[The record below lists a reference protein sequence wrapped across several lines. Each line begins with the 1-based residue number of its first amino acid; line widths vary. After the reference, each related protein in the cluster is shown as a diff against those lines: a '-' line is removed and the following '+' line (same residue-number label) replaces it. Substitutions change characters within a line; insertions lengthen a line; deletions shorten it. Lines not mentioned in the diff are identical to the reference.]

1 MIIDEITLNIK
12 IGDSVSIIGPNG
24 SGKSTLIKLLSGEI
38 NPTKGSVSINGKNI
52 NKWDVL
58 ELAKIRSILPQNN
71 HLTFPFSVIDI
82 IKMGRYPFNN
92 DQAQNNDRIY
102 EELIH
107 IFELDKHVN
116 QNYTTLSGGE
126 QQRVQLARV
135 FAQIWS
141 NNDYTNKILIID
153 EPTSFLDIKH
163 QHTLFNFIKSINNK
177 GLTVV
182 MVLHDINQAITNSN
196 KIVMLKD
203 GKILNYVKSN
213 AILKSNYLSE
223 LFEVRTKVID
233 SPNLSN
239 PLVVFD
245 N

>member
-12 IGDSVSIIGPNG
+12 RGDSVSIIGPNG

-82 IKMGRYPFNN
+82 IKMGRYPFTN
-92 DQAQNNDRIY
+92 DQAQNNDKIY

-107 IFELDKHVN
+107 IFELDKHVS

-163 QHTLFNFIKSINNK
+163 QYALFDFLKKMNKK
-177 GLTVV
+177 GLSIIS
-182 MVLHDINQAITNSN
+182 VLHDLNHAIMNSKKILILKNGKVVKFGVIEDIISEEILMDVFEINIKLNIDKNSN
-196 KIVMLKD
+196 KQFIS
-203 GKILNYVKSN
+203 Y
-213 AILKSNYLSE
+213 
-223 LFEVRTKVID
+223 F
-233 SPNLSN
+233 
-239 PLVVFD
+239 
-245 N
+245 

>member
-1 MIIDEITLNIK
+1 M
-12 IGDSVSIIGPNG
+12 GRFPY
-24 SGKSTLIKLLSGEI
+24 
-38 NPTKGSVSINGKNI
+38 GSVDIK
-52 NKWDVL
+52 KDD
-58 ELAKIRSILPQNN
+58 KICR
-71 HLTFPFSVIDI
+71 
-82 IKMGRYPFNN
+82 
-92 DQAQNNDRIY
+92 
-102 EELIH
+102 ELIE
-107 IFELDKHVN
+107 IFELNEHMD
-116 QNYTTLSGGE
+116 QSYTTLSGGE

-141 NNDYTNKILIID
+141 NDKYKDKIIIID
-153 EPTSFLDIKH
+153 EPTSYLDIKH

-196 KIVMLKD
+196 KIIMLKD
-203 GKILNYVKSN
+203 GKLLNYVKSN
-213 AILKSNYLSE
+213 TILKNNYLSE